1 MNTIHDR
8 ILQGLGLAV
17 MVLCG
22 LATLAAGGLVTWVAI
37 MRLMERGA
45 I

>member
-17 MVLCG
+17 MAACG
-22 LATLAAGGLVTWVAI
+22 LASMAAGGLVTWMAI